1 MGTGIKTEKSS
12 HHRHE
17 HTMEQCSRKT
27 FTDSFLFFVVVV
39 VVFFFFFLILRSR
52 SVTKTE
58 GARLLVGGER
68 RGQIWRKSAI
78 KVTESECC
86 ELVLNAVL
94 RKPVKLFQK
103 RSNYDRASTFFFSF
117 SRRAARRYS

>member
-1 MGTGIKTEKSS
+1 MKLCSRLAASS
-12 HHRHE
+12 RQS
-17 HTMEQCSRKT
+17 EQCSRKT
-27 FTDSFLFFVVVV
+27 FTDSFLFFVVG
-39 VVFFFFFLILRSR
+39 FFFFFLILRSR